1 MEKNTQQ
8 FQNTEDFLVLFG
20 FRMEAEQSIC
30 ENTND
35 YDDSGNFER
44 IDWAADVMQRRFQL
58 HIWCYH

>member
-1 MEKNTQQ
+1 MPYGSMEKNTQQ

-44 IDWAADVMQRRFQL
+44 ID
-58 HIWCYH
+58 